1 MPGRDWIAEHRR
13 IVGILFLALADVGQF
28 RVRLQEG
35 SLLLLG
41 QNLKG
46 TAWLQVG
53 GTGPGLWLED
63 AQQFQAVV
71 GVTELETITT
81 GESHKTSAAA
91 VTLFG
96 KDRKVIWSAP

>member
-1 MPGRDWIAEHRR
+1 
-13 IVGILFLALADVGQF
+13 VGILLLVLADVGHF
-28 RVRLQEG
+28 RARLQEG

-63 AQQFQAVV
+63 AQQFKAVV
-71 GVTELETITT
+71 GVTETEVINT
-81 GESHKTSAAA
+81 GESRTTSAAA

-96 KDRKVIWSAP
+96 KDGKVIWRAP

>member
-1 MPGRDWIAEHRR
+1 
-13 IVGILFLALADVGQF
+13 VGVFFLALADVGHF
-28 RVRLQEG
+28 RARLQEG

-63 AQQFQAVV
+63 AQQFKAVV
-71 GVTELETITT
+71 GVTETEVIKTC
-81 GESHKTSAAA
+81 ESRTTSAAA
-91 VTLFG
+91 LTLFD
-96 KDRKVIWSAP
+96 KDRKVIWRAP